1 MPAASFKS
9 VAEMFQHRVRSTPDG
24 DAYYYRKAGTWHT
37 MQWREVGVRARN
49 IAAGLLS
56 LGVVDEDRVAIQSG
70 TRLEWI
76 LADMGILC
84 AGCACTTIYPS
95 STPAE
100 IAYILGDSRTRI
112 VIAEDDK
119 QVAKLQAVRR
129 ELPGLELVVVIDG
142 SATADGWVLTLDELE
157 RRGAGWDRENPG
169 ECDRVADRIH
179 SDRLATLI
187 YTSGTTGNPKGV
199 ILTHDCWV
207 FEGEAIDSIGL
218 LSPGDKQYL
227 FLPLAHSFGKVLEC
241 AQLRIG
247 FATAV
252 DGDIDA
258 LVANLAVQ
266 KPTFMGAVPRIF
278 EKVYNKIVSGARE
291 KGGISLKI
299 FTWAVGVGKEVSKL
313 RQERKEPSGSLALRY
328 AIADRLVF
336 RKIRAIFGGN
346 IRFFISGAAPL
357 SREIAEFFHGAG
369 IVIAEGYGLTES
381 SAASFV
387 NRPEDFRFGTV
398 GPPLPGVEVQI
409 AADGEVLIR
418 GRGVMRGYY
427 NLPEATADALDA
439 DGWLMT
445 GDIGVLD
452 DGYLKLTDRKKDLIK
467 TSGGKYVAP
476 QELEGKLKARST
488 LLSQVL
494 VHGNNRNFV
503 SALVTLSPEGAPA
516 WARAS
521 GLEVSDYA
529 SLVAHPRVRA
539 ELESVVESLNKE
551 LPSHSTIKKF
561 AILPRDLTQ
570 EEGELTPSLKV
581 KRKSVETRYKAVLDG
596 FYSGALA

>member
-1 MPAASFKS
+1 
-9 VAEMFQHRVRSTPDG
+9 
-24 DAYYYRKAGTWHT
+24 
-37 MQWREVGVRARN
+37 
-49 IAAGLLS
+49 
-56 LGVVDEDRVAIQSG
+56 
-70 TRLEWI
+70 
-76 LADMGILC
+76 
-84 AGCACTTIYPS
+84 
-95 STPAE
+95 
-100 IAYILGDSRTRI
+100 
-112 VIAEDDK
+112 
-119 QVAKLQAVRR
+119 
-129 ELPGLELVVVIDG
+129 
-142 SATADGWVLTLDELE
+142 
-157 RRGAGWDRENPG
+157 
-169 ECDRVADRIH
+169 
-179 SDRLATLI
+179 
-187 YTSGTTGNPKGV
+187 
-199 ILTHDCWV
+199 
-207 FEGEAIDSIGL
+207 
-218 LSPGDKQYL
+218 
-227 FLPLAHSFGKVLEC
+227 
-241 AQLRIG
+241 
-247 FATAV
+247 
-252 DGDIDA
+252 
-258 LVANLAVQ
+258 
-266 KPTFMGAVPRIF
+266 
-278 EKVYNKIVSGARE
+278 
-291 KGGISLKI
+291 
-299 FTWAVGVGKEVSKL
+299 
-313 RQERKEPSGSLALRY
+313 
-328 AIADRLVF
+328 
-336 RKIRAIFGGN
+336 
-346 IRFFISGAAPL
+346 L